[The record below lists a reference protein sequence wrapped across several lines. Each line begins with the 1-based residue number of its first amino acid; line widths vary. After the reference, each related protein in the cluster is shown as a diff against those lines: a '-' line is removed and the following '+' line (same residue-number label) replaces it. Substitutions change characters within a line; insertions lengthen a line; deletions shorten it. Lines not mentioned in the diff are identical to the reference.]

1 MMPVCWACCYMF
13 YRLIAA
19 SGLSNVLQAL
29 NVSRTILGDALL
41 DDLTYGLRLVA
52 WTLTAGG
59 LMSD

>member
-1 MMPVCWACCYMF
+1 MF
-13 YRLIAA
+13 YKLIAA